1 MGFFK
6 DVLTGS
12 NESRIKKLRRIADQ
26 VEALGPEFAK
36 FSDAELKA
44 KTDEYRKRVAEG
56 ESLDDLLPEV
66 FAQVREASDRVLG
79 MRHFYVQLIGGIV
92 LHQGRIAEMKT
103 GEGKTLAATLAVCLN
118 ALSGKGV
125 HVVTVNDYLAKRDSE
140 WMGKLYTFLGFT
152 VGLVIH
158 DIPPEARQ
166 SNYAA
171 DIVYGTNN
179 EFGFD
184 YLRDNMVIYKSR
196 MAQRE
201 LNFAVVD
208 EVDSILIDEA
218 RTPLIISG
226 AGDKSTDMY
235 TTVNR
240 FVKKL
245 RIDEDFDIDEKL
257 KAINLTEQGI
267 TKSEREFG
275 VENLADIE
283 NTELNH
289 HINQALKANH
299 IMKRDIDYVVKDGQ
313 VIIVDEFTGRMMFG
327 RRYSEG
333 LHQAIEAK
341 ENVNVERETK
351 TLATITFQN
360 YFRMYAKLAGMTGTA
375 KTEEDEFQGIYG
387 LDVVQIPTNKPM
399 IRNDLND
406 VIYATEKGKFRAVV
420 EEIKQIHATGRPVLV
435 GTVSVEK
442 SEILSGMLTRVGVK
456 HNVLNAKHHEKEAI
470 IVAQAGK
477 KGAVTIATNMAGR
490 GTDIIL
496 GGNPDFSARSDMMRD
511 GYTDEMI
518 EQAASHAPTDDEE
531 IRVARKRFAELLE
544 GHKKSMQPE
553 HDEVVELG
561 GLHIVGTE
569 RHEARRIDNQ
579 LRGRSGR
586 QGDPGSSVFFI
597 SLEDDL
603 MRRFG
608 GERVQGILASVSKE
622 DDVPLTFGLL
632 TKQIESAQKR
642 IEFRNFEI
650 RKNVLQ
656 YDDVMNKQRE
666 LIYSQRRMVL
676 TGADVRQNIMDML
689 ETLVDDAISIY
700 CPGSVLPEEWDV
712 AAMKEYFGKLVLPKG
727 KELFHG
733 VDVLSMTHESVKEH
747 ILTLAHGL
755 YEQKEAEIA
764 EVGQNMREIERI
776 LLLRAVD
783 TKWMAHIDAMDQ
795 LRQGIGLRAYGQ
807 RDPIVE
813 YRREGFDM
821 FEEMIHEIQQET
833 VTWLYHVKATSQPQR
848 REAPKEITPAPKKVL
863 DSSGNKVGRNAP
875 CPCGSGKKYKN
886 CCGRE
891 SAS

>member
-1 MGFFK
+1 MGFIK
-6 DVLTGS
+6 DVLSGS
-12 NESRIKKLRRIADQ
+12 NESRIKKLKRIADQ
-26 VEALGPEFAK
+26 VEALGPEFAQLG
-36 FSDAELKA
+36 DDELKA
-44 KTDEYRKRVAEG
+44 KTIEYKERAAKG

-140 WMGKLYTFLGFT
+140 WMGKLYSFLGYT

-158 DIPPEARQ
+158 DIPPESRQ
-166 SNYAA
+166 PSYAS

-184 YLRDNMVIYKSR
+184 YLRDNMVIRKER
-196 MAQRE
+196 TAQRE

-240 FVKKL
+240 FVKSL
-245 RIDEDFDIDEKL
+245 RVDEDFTIDEKL
-257 KAINLTEQGI
+257 KAINLTEEGI
-267 TKSEREFG
+267 AKSEKAFG
-275 VENLADIE
+275 VENLSDIE

-289 HINQALKANH
+289 HINQALKANN

-341 ENVNVERETK
+341 ENVRVERESK

-360 YFRMYAKLAGMTGTA
+360 YFRMYKKLSGMTGTA

-399 IRNDLND
+399 IREDGND
-406 VIYATEKGKFRAVV
+406 VIYASEKGKFRAVV
-420 EEIKQIHATGRPVLV
+420 EEIKRVHATGRPVLV

-442 SEILSGMLTRVGVK
+442 SEMLSGMLTRVGVK
-456 HNVLNAKHHEKEAI
+456 HNVLNAKHHEKEAMI
-470 IVAQAGK
+470 IAQAGK

-496 GGNPDFSARSDMMRD
+496 GGNPDFSARSDMMRE
-511 GYTDEMI
+511 GFTDELI
-518 EQAASHAPTDDEE
+518 EQAGSHAPTDDEE
-531 IRVARKRFAELLE
+531 IRAARRRYAELHE

-553 HDEVVELG
+553 HEEVAALG

-569 RHEARRIDNQ
+569 RHESRRIDNQ

-608 GERVQGILASVSKE
+608 GERVQGILGSVSK
-622 DDVPLTFGLL
+622 DDDIPLTFGLL
-632 TKQIESAQKR
+632 TKQIEGAQKR
-642 IEFRNFEI
+642 IEYRNFEI
-650 RKNVLQ
+650 RKHVLE

-666 LIYSQRRMVL
+666 LIYSQRRTVL
-676 TGADVRQNIMDML
+676 MGADMHQNVMDML
-689 ETLVDDAISIY
+689 ETLVDEIISIY
-700 CPGSVLPEEWDV
+700 CPEGTLPEEWDI
-712 AAMKEYFGKLVLPKG
+712 AAMTEYFGKVFLPRD

-733 VDVLSMTHESVKEH
+733 MSIPGLSREAAKQH
-747 ILTLAHGL
+747 ILDMAHDL
-755 YEQKEAEIA
+755 YAKKEEEIEA
-764 EVGQNMREIERI
+764 VGQSMREIERI
-776 LLLRAVD
+776 LLLRVVD
-783 TKWMAHIDAMDQ
+783 TKWMSHIDAMDQ

-807 RDPIVE
+807 RDPIIE
-813 YRREGFDM
+813 YRREGFEM
-821 FEEMIHEIQQET
+821 FEEMIREIQQDT
-833 VTWLYHVKATSQPQR
+833 VTMLYHVKVTTRPQSG
-848 REAPKEITPAPKKVL
+848 EAPKEITPAPKKTL

-886 CCGRE
+886 CCGQGQL
-891 SAS
+891 S